1 MQIAHTD
8 EVRVFH
14 EVTVVEQAL
23 VQQIIGTFEEEYLAN
38 IYSRTTNSINDTV
51 AGILMHLQ
59 ESYGQLMPYE
69 LLEW

>member
-23 VQQIIGTFEEEYLAN
+23 VPQIIGTFEEEYLAN
-38 IYSRTTNSINDTV
+38 IYSRTTNSINDNV